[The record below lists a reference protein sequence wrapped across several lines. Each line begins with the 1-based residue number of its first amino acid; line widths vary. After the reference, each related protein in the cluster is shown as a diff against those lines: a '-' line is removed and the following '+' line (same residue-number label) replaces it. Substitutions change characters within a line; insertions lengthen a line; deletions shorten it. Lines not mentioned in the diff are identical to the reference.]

1 MSLGIWEKL
10 REWDVTLWPR
20 CVVSTPANIPRG
32 LSGDTQPPPHT
43 EKNQKPDLVK
53 GWISCKTLHCTDTHM
68 QSHSSSPVSVAAFS
82 QNRDRHHSIYVM
94 ANEFTHMLANATE
107 NQLLI
112 IDPSC
117 KPFSYGAS
125 TLKSS
130 I

>member
-1 MSLGIWEKL
+1 MSLGIWEKW

-20 CVVSTPANIPRG
+20 CVVSTPASIPLR
-32 LSGDTQPPPHT
+32 LSGDAQPPPHI
-43 EKNQKPDLVK
+43 EKKPHKTPDLVK

-68 QSHSSSPVSVAAFS
+68 HSHSSGPVSVAVFS

-94 ANEFTHMLANATE
+94 TNEFTHMLANATE

-117 KPFSYGAS
+117 KLFSYGAS
-125 TLKSS
+125 TLK
-130 I
+130 